1 MTDSIVLQLQELA
14 SDAQGDINTLLSKAL
29 MVATKLNLDDF
40 RRWVLHE
47 QEGYPEDVDVP
58 DYRIVRADLKGYHPH
73 TGLISCQ
80 FNNDEMEE
88 TLTTLALTETLSE
101 IIHRMNNQEP
111 GQVISY
117 QFSAEQEQ
125 VIAPLFSNQSFKPLR
140 VISASQLFAIVQSVR
155 NRILTWALDLEKQGI
170 LGSGITFSSKEKEI
184 AMHGQSIQIENFQGV
199 FGDVS
204 GGQIQQSNQ
213 QLVRAGDFPSLAT
226 LFRNNGVIDED
237 IELLA
242 NALSEEP
249 IVTSAKF
256 GPRVSE
262 WIGKMISK
270 ASDGSWHVG
279 IGAAGSL
286 LAGAI
291 QKYYGL

>member
-14 SDAQGDINTLLSKAL
+14 SDAKGDINTLLSKAL

-40 RRWVLHE
+40 RQWVLHE
-47 QEGYPEDVDVP
+47 QEGYPEDVDLP
-58 DYRIVRADLKGYHPH
+58 DYRIIRAELKAHHPN
-73 TGLISCQ
+73 TGLIPCQ
-80 FNNDEMEE
+80 FDNDELEV
-88 TLTTLALTETLSE
+88 TLSTLALTEPLSE
-101 IIHRMNNQEP
+101 IVHRMNNQEP
-111 GQVISY
+111 GQVICY
-117 QFSAEQEQ
+117 QFSPEQEQ
-125 VIAPLFSNQSFKPLR
+125 TIAPLFSNQSFKPLR
-140 VISASQLFAIVQSVR
+140 AISASQLFAIVQSVR
-155 NRILTWALDLEKQGI
+155 NRILSWALDLEKQGV
-170 LGSGITFSSKEKEI
+170 LGSGITFSAKEKEI
-184 AMHGQSIQIENFQGV
+184 AMHGQSIQITNFQGV
-199 FGDVS
+199 IGNVS
-204 GGQIQQSNQ
+204 GGHIHQSNQ
-213 QLVRAGDFPSLAT
+213 QLVIAGDFPSLAT